1 MDFSF
6 VQISDHHLLD
16 TEEALRRGF
25 SPAYAFRKVMR
36 HIAETVGGRIDF
48 IVSTGD
54 LVEPPSAAAY
64 VSLRE
69 MLALQV
75 DAPPPGPQRVS
86 IEGLRDMPMYFLP
99 GNHDERA
106 LFRRAFSRSTGDD
119 FLVNAR
125 FEHQGVQFVCIDWGE
140 NPKAVAS
147 AELLAFLS
155 GALESG
161 APSIILSHHHV
172 LPIGSR
178 WLDDFIAE
186 DIDAFWRIV
195 SRWNV
200 LGILCGHV
208 HITYEKQKAGIPVYG
223 VRSTAYPFV
232 LQDEPLIALQPPH
245 YRLVSVRD
253 GLLTTRVF
261 EVPI

>member
-16 TEEALRRGF
+16 TEEELRRGF
-25 SPAYAFRKVMR
+25 SPAYAFRRVMR
-36 HIAETVGGRIDF
+36 HIAETVGRRIDF

-54 LVEPPSAAAY
+54 LVDPPSAAAY
-64 VSLRE
+64 ASLRE
-69 MLALQV
+69 MLAMRV

-86 IEGLRDMPMYFLP
+86 IEGLHDTPMYFLP
-99 GNHDERA
+99 GNHDERT
-106 LFRRAFSRSTGDD
+106 LFRRALFRAAEDD

-125 FEHQGVQFVCIDWGE
+125 FEHKGVQFVCIDWGSDA
-140 NPKAVAS
+140 KAVAFP
-147 AELLAFLS
+147 EMLAFLS

-161 APSIILSHHHV
+161 LPSVLLSHHHV

-186 DIDAFWRIV
+186 DIDAFWKIV
-195 SRWNV
+195 SGRNV
-200 LGILCGHV
+200 LGILCGHT
-208 HITYEKQKAGIPVYG
+208 HITYEKQRAGIPVYG
-223 VRSTAYPFV
+223 VRSTAYPFAF
-232 LQDEPLIALQPPH
+232 QDEPLIALQPPH

-253 GLLTTRVF
+253 NLLTTRVF